1 MPDQLIV
8 GGYAFESALFVDIAT
23 RIGTVALILL
33 VTWALA
39 KVAKWTFAKLVDRI
53 SLFRRS
59 MSSGDSVGLTLGR
72 VVSLFVWLFGLIAIL
87 NFLHFDS
94 ATRPIE
100 AMLTDVMGFLPNL
113 IGAGIIFFVGLM
125 IARIVKELVETA
137 MSAVN
142 LDRWAQ
148 KGGVETVTGNA
159 AISKT
164 IGTIVFVLIIIPV
177 AVAALQALKVSSIS
191 DPLVAMLTTILNA
204 VPNIIGAGVILGLA
218 YVLARFTS
226 GLIEELLA
234 GLGIDRAVSALEVLP
249 ESAKASTIAARVAS
263 VAIMLVAAIAA
274 TRLLGFPE
282 LTALVDELLQLGSKV
297 IFGGVIIVVGVSLA
311 NMLAGLVR
319 SASGEGFGVQVVR
332 GATIILF
339 AAMGLKYM
347 GLADS
352 IIEMAFGALVIGGA
366 AAAALAFGLGGRD
379 AAARLI
385 EDMRAKGD
393 VPAAKPVARK
403 AAAKPK
409 DDA

>member
-1 MPDQLIV
+1 MPGQLII
-8 GGYAFESALFVDIAT
+8 GGYAFDSALFIDIST
-23 RIGTVALILL
+23 RVAVVAAIIV
-33 VTWALA
+33 VTWLIA

-53 SLFRRS
+53 GFFSRS
-59 MSSGDSVGLTLGR
+59 MASGNSIGMTLGR
-72 VVSLFVWLFGLIAIL
+72 VVSLFVWLFGLIAVL
-87 NFLHFDS
+87 NYLHFDS

-137 MSAVN
+137 MSAIN

-148 KGGVETVTGNA
+148 KGGVEQVTGNA

-164 IGTIVFVLIIIPV
+164 IGTVVFVLIIIPV
-177 AVAALQALKVSSIS
+177 AVAALQALKVSAIS
-191 DPLVAMLTTILNA
+191 DPLVVMLTTILDA
-204 VPNIIGAGVILGLA
+204 VPNIIGAGIILGLA

-249 ESAKASTIAARVAS
+249 DSAKASTIAARVSS

-297 IFGGVIIVVGVSLA
+297 IFGGVIIVVGVLLA
-311 NMLAGLVR
+311 NMLASLVR
-319 SASGEGFGVQVVR
+319 SASGEGIGVQVVR

-366 AAAALAFGLGGRD
+366 AAGALAFGLGGRE

-385 EDMRAKGD
+385 EDMQTKGGD
-393 VPAAKPVARK
+393 TAKPARK
-403 AAAKPK
+403 APAKPK
-409 DDA
+409 GDA

>member
-1 MPDQLIV
+1 MPDQLMI
-8 GGYAFESALFVDIAT
+8 GGYAFDSALFTSIAI
-23 RIGTVALILL
+23 RVGMVAAILL
-33 VTWALA
+33 VTWILA
-39 KVAKWTFAKLVDRI
+39 KIAKWTFAKLVDRI
-53 SLFRRS
+53 GLFRRS
-59 MSSGDSVGLTLGR
+59 MASGDSVGMTLGR
-72 VVSLFVWLFGLIAIL
+72 VVSLFVWLFGLIAVL
-87 NFLHFDS
+87 NYLHFDS

-125 IARIVKELVETA
+125 IARIVKELVETG

-148 KGGVETVTGNA
+148 KGGVEQVTGNA

-191 DPLVAMLTTILNA
+191 DPLVAMLTTILAA
-204 VPNIIGAGVILGLA
+204 VPNIIGAAAILGLA
-218 YVLARFTS
+218 FVIARFTS
-226 GLIEELLA
+226 SLIEELLA
-234 GLGIDRAVSALEVLP
+234 GLGIDRAVAALEVLP
-249 ESAKASTIAARVAS
+249 ESAKASSVAARVSS

-297 IFGGVIIVVGVSLA
+297 IFGGVIIVVGVLLA

-319 SASGEGFGVQVVR
+319 SASGEGIGVQVVR

-366 AAAALAFGLGGRD
+366 AAGALAFGLGGRD

-385 EDMRAKGD
+385 EDMRAKGESA
-393 VPAAKPVARK
+393 PAKPARK
-403 AAAKPK
+403 TAAKPK
-409 DDA
+409 DAA

>member
-1 MPDQLIV
+1 MPGQLII
-8 GGYAFESALFVDIAT
+8 GGYAFDSALFIDIST
-23 RIGTVALILL
+23 RVAVVAAIIV
-33 VTWALA
+33 VTWLIA

-53 SLFRRS
+53 GFFSRS
-59 MSSGDSVGLTLGR
+59 MASGNSIGMTLGR
-72 VVSLFVWLFGLIAIL
+72 VVSLFVWLFGLIAVL
-87 NFLHFDS
+87 NYLHFDS

-137 MSAVN
+137 MSAIN

-148 KGGVETVTGNA
+148 KGGVEQVTGNA

-164 IGTIVFVLIIIPV
+164 IGTVVFVLIIIPV
-177 AVAALQALKVSSIS
+177 AVAALQALKVSAIS
-191 DPLVAMLTTILNA
+191 DPLVVMLTTILDA
-204 VPNIIGAGVILGLA
+204 VPNIIGAGIILGLA

-249 ESAKASTIAARVAS
+249 DSAKASTIAARVSS

-297 IFGGVIIVVGVSLA
+297 IFGGVIIVVGVLLA
-311 NMLAGLVR
+311 NMLASLVR
-319 SASGEGFGVQVVR
+319 SASGEGIGVQVVR

-366 AAAALAFGLGGRD
+366 AAGALAFGLGGRD

-385 EDMRAKGD
+385 EDMQTKGGD
-393 VPAAKPVARK
+393 TAKPARK
-403 AAAKPK
+403 APAKPK
-409 DDA
+409 GDA